1 MKPTL
6 KASILD
12 VVAKLSMDAMFL
24 TRWRITAISSF
35 PIMEDFV
42 VAALPMW
49 KFTEVQVL
57 RKLLYL

>member
-1 MKPTL
+1 
-6 KASILD
+6 
-12 VVAKLSMDAMFL
+12 MDAMFL